1 MDGEVPSR
9 PQKRPVK
16 KQKLNKKTTP
26 VVEKKAKSSPRK
38 TNTVTRQKKVCSR
51 TSTPQPERPVA
62 ATAAAPATAPA
73 ALTAPLCE
81 FVRETSPPAKVRFP
95 SPRMTIPEMNKR
107 ANQIL
112 DSIFTI
118 QIDMGAAAGLSESEC
133 DEQRRGRRP
142 TPILIPEKMDDHSSP
157 SSSLSSAS
165 TIPLEESDALI
176 GEKGVAQETLDRM
189 RHKELT
195 SMEILH
201 YLTTDLLNFKR
212 RFGSAGD
219 DDNSIESECGPTT
232 RSRELSHRS
241 FMERAW

>member
-9 PQKRPVK
+9 TQKRPVK

-26 VVEKKAKSSPRK
+26 VVEKKAKASPRK
-38 TNTVTRQKKVCSR
+38 SNTVARQKKVRSR
-51 TSTPQPERPVA
+51 TSTPQPERPVV
-62 ATAAAPATAPA
+62 AAPAAPA
-73 ALTAPLCE
+73 APALTAPLCE
-81 FVRETSPPAKVRFP
+81 FVRETSPPAKVRLP

-189 RHKELT
+189 RHKEQT

-212 RFGSAGD
+212 RFGSAGY
-219 DDNSIESECGPTT
+219 DDNSTESECGPTT
-232 RSRELSHRS
+232 RSREMSHRS